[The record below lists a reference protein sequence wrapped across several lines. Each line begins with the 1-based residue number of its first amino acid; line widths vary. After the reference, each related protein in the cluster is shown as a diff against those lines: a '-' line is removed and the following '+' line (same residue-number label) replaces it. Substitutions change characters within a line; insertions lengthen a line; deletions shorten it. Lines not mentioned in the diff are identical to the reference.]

1 MSIAHQHLRR
11 CLAGD
16 LIHGQRATWPR
27 AMALMHAVAS
37 AESAESEAVL
47 REVALYDGRLQL
59 DASAGLPHAMSPED
73 ALRALAVQVLAAWN
87 PRRHRAVIRAVHRSA
102 RNDVVRKIAE
112 ERV

>member
-1 MSIAHQHLRR
+1 MSVAHQHLRR

-16 LIHGQRATWPR
+16 LIHGHRATWPR
-27 AMALMHAVAS
+27 AMALMHAVVL
-37 AESAESEAVL
+37 EQCPESEAVL
-47 REVALYDGRLQL
+47 REVALYDGQLQL
-59 DASAGLPHAMSPED
+59 DSSEGLPHAMSPED